1 MLSNGGANMRDLTL
15 TVRNMMDGVNR
26 SVNVVI
32 NADVNFRTALEIL
45 GDSNYL
51 VNKAGVAL
59 DQCKKKVAL
68 DEFELCMNVQG
79 TIMKTVTQNVT
90 KKWQGNNGSKWQAQL
105 KEWETYYTQA
115 ATNPFSAKKPSDL
128 VKEDTAASTANGGAA
143 TPKPVSL
150 DTITGYEDTAD
161 LRRAILSFR
170 TAFLYIV
177 EVMMI
182 VTALVGPIFLALS
195 MFPVGTKPLLAWGT
209 SFLSL
214 GFCKICFSLVSGLSA
229 VAMIYSGPSVDMLVV
244 SVVLGL
250 LAPVIAFS
258 IASGSGI
265 AALTQVSYSAQNFGM
280 NNGIAISPI
289 NGTPPGAVNQNRD
302 RGSKEKDNVS
312 G

>member
-1 MLSNGGANMRDLTL
+1 MVILLFLMNLLPLSGR
-15 TVRNMMDGVNR
+15 
-26 SVNVVI
+26 
-32 NADVNFRTALEIL
+32 
-45 GDSNYL
+45 
-51 VNKAGVAL
+51 
-59 DQCKKKVAL
+59 
-68 DEFELCMNVQG
+68 
-79 TIMKTVTQNVT
+79 
-90 KKWQGNNGSKWQAQL
+90 
-105 KEWETYYTQA
+105 
-115 ATNPFSAKKPSDL
+115 
-128 VKEDTAASTANGGAA
+128 
-143 TPKPVSL
+143 
-150 DTITGYEDTAD
+150 

-182 VTALVGPIFLALS
+182 VMALVGPIFLALS

-289 NGTPPGAVNQNRD
+289 NGTPPAALNQVPTQNPKT
-302 RGSKEKDNVS
+302 GNNES